1 MPAQRPTYRTAL
13 SSLSDAVA
21 AGRRALSSILP
32 LGHDIPIERRESRL
46 ILVVGVIVVLFIA
59 GFAAVMLR
67 QLGDASRLSNEEHV
81 EQLHK
86 AVTYQL
92 GTMMLGIQQTMRHA
106 EDEIREH
113 DDPQELRTLAAEER
127 VSLHL
132 LTDLLFIDP
141 EGRVVVSTNRPSE
154 VASMSNRHDRE
165 YFFLH
170 RGSERTDSRIG
181 RQIVGRTT
189 GRRLLPVSHAVRDA
203 AGLPMG
209 VLVALID
216 IGALERIWIDIG
228 LRPEDRIDL
237 IGEDGKIWLSWPHGV
252 GPADPAVP
260 RRTWSRPIAEWTMEV
275 VASLDQ
281 ATIDRHSLPA
291 QRAIVLMAGA
301 GAAIVILAC
310 LLLANRHAANGVVKA
325 RLLATIEAIPVEFME
340 FDRDD
345 RLILINRAARLSQH
359 WNRDFVG
366 RTQREMLEDSLP
378 GLRAEYPGADWSDWV
393 AGRMAALARPGIS
406 ELTRPTGECGRFYVE
421 NMPGGGRVIL
431 RIDITESN
439 RREAELA
446 ATQDRYRL
454 LFDSIPFP
462 MVVVTADTKR
472 FLMVNDATVTSYGW
486 SREELLGM
494 AADALYAPEE
504 LARLEAMRTE
514 GGLRG
519 TRTIRGLQHRR
530 RDGTSFDVEMDVHAM
545 EFNGAPA
552 VLVMSQDVSGRI
564 AAERARVAAEEQLRQ
579 SQKMEAV
586 GQLTGGIAHDFNNI
600 LTVILANSDELQED
614 ATLDAAVAGR
624 LDQIGK
630 AVLRASE
637 LTRQLLAFSRKAPLS
652 PKHTDV
658 NELVSGT
665 GKLLRRALGEHIE
678 IRSLLADDLWTVNI
692 DRLQLETSL
701 VNLCVN
707 ARDAMPGGGQL
718 RIETRNVVLG
728 RDAIL
733 QATGVAP
740 GDYAMLAVT
749 DSGCGIPPE
758 TLARVFEP
766 FFTTKGV
773 GKGTGLG
780 LSMVYG
786 FIKQSNGHIAI
797 ESDVGRGTTFSLYLP
812 RSDGAAEESVCRIG
826 PMPRGEERI
835 LVIEDEPQ
843 VRASVVAQLQSL
855 GYDVAWAADGA
866 AGVACFEAEPRP
878 FDLLLTDV
886 VMPGAMNGRAL
897 ADEVLLRWP
906 ATRVVFMSGYTDTA
920 MIHHGRLDAGVLL
933 LGKPFRKNDLATIV
947 RQALDATS

>member
-1 MPAQRPTYRTAL
+1 MPAQRSAYRTILAI
-13 SSLSDAVA
+13 LSDAVP
-21 AGRRALSSILP
+21 AGRRALGAVRP
-32 LGHDIPIERRESRL
+32 MGQGIPIERRESRL

-67 QLGDASRLSNEEHV
+67 QLADASRLSNEEHV
-81 EQLHK
+81 AQLHK

-113 DDPQELRTLAAEER
+113 DDPLGLRTLAADGR
-127 VSLHL
+127 VSLHM

-170 RGSERTDSRIG
+170 RGSERTDTRIG
-181 RQIVGRTT
+181 RQIVGRAT
-189 GRRLLPVSHAVRDA
+189 GLRLLPVSHSVRDT

-216 IGALERIWIDIG
+216 IGALERIWADIG

-237 IGEDGKIWLSWPHGV
+237 IGEDGKIWLSWPQGV

-260 RRTWSRPIAEWTMEV
+260 RRTWSRPIADWPMEV

-291 QRAIVLMAGA
+291 QQAVVMMAGG

-310 LLLANRHAANGVVKA
+310 LLLANRYAANGVVKA

-359 WNRDFVG
+359 WNRDCVG

-378 GLRAEYPGADWSDWV
+378 GLRAQYPGMDWSSWV
-393 AGRMAALARPGIS
+393 SQRMAALARPGTS

-454 LFDSIPFP
+454 LFDGIPFP
-462 MVVVTADTKR
+462 MAVVTFDTRR
-472 FLMVNDATVTSYGW
+472 FLMVNDATVATYGW
-486 SREELLGM
+486 SREEFLGM
-494 AADALYAPEE
+494 TSDELYPPDDF
-504 LARLEAMRTE
+504 ARLQEMRARGELT
-514 GGLRG
+514 G
-519 TRTIRGLQHRR
+519 TRTLRGLRHRR
-530 RDGTSFDVEMDVHAM
+530 RDGSLLDVEMDVHSM

-552 VLVMSQDVSGRI
+552 VLVMAQDVSGRI

-614 ATLDAAVAGR
+614 PTLDSIVAGR
-624 LDQIGK
+624 LDQIGR

-652 PKHTDV
+652 PRHTDV

-678 IRSLLADDLWTVNI
+678 IGSLLADDLWTVNI
-692 DRLQLETSL
+692 DRVQLETSL

-718 RIETRNVVLG
+718 RIETRNVVLA
-728 RDAIL
+728 RDEIL
-733 QATGVAP
+733 QATDVAP

-749 DSGCGIPPE
+749 DSGSGIPPE

-797 ESDVGRGTTFSLYLP
+797 ESEVGRGTTFSLYLP
-812 RSDGAAEESVCRIG
+812 RSDGAAEEAAQPTA
-826 PMPRGEERI
+826 PMLRGSERI
-835 LVIEDEPQ
+835 LLVEDEPQ

-855 GYDVAWAADGA
+855 GYAVAWAADGA
-866 AGVACFEAEPRP
+866 AAVASFEATSVP

-897 ADEVLLRWP
+897 ADEVLRRWP

-933 LGKPFRKNDLATIV
+933 LGKPFRKNELATIV
-947 RQALDATS
+947 RQALDGT